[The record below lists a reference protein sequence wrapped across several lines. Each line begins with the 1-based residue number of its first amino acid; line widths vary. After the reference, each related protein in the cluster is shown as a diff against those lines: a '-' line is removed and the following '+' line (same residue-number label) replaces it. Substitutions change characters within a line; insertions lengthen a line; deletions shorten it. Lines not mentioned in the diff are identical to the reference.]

1 MLKKD
6 WREVLILLVFCFLL
20 REVLTLPTLFFA
32 GLGASLVLAGITTNR
47 YVRNVIALG
56 VFGSYWLKYGKIIDP
71 EVGLNFLTSVIVLKI
86 LEKETV
92 RDRYMIF
99 FGLLLIISAGS
110 LFERSLGYVFF
121 FAVSFLVLIRGFYGF
136 LGQRWKLKDLGVALV
151 WVLPFTFFLF
161 FLVPRLLSPIPFQ
174 QSTNAPG
181 EIGYTPDVNISQ
193 IESLEANQGPVFQV
207 VTSRPLFQSELYWR
221 GNTLSYTDG
230 WNWKEM
236 VQDREGASQVLGA
249 TRAAAEVGQSFRI
262 FTRAE
267 YFFTLDVPRI
277 ILHGREFLSLSGTLK
292 TVPQRR
298 WETVQRYEVY
308 SNPGA
313 VISQDA
319 VGPNYLRVP
328 LSRRDKAEVLKLFPG
343 ESIDELTTSL
353 RRHFVREKFIYSLS
367 PGRSETLRAFLDRK
381 AGLCSHYASL
391 TAIVLRLKGIP
402 TRLVSGFMGGKYNKF
417 ANFYLISQN
426 DAHVWVEALVDGRW
440 LRLDPTGWIAPERV
454 RLGGEAF
461 MERVQGGTF
470 KRTSGLRLP
479 AFVSELKLWFG
490 QWDFLFYQWL
500 EEMDYNA
507 QEAWLDRFKLR
518 RQWLFSLIPLIMV
531 SFMLAYTFFLS
542 RRKSEEERSPHRE
555 LWRLF
560 FKKARKRGVNLSSVS
575 LRASEELLSD
585 PGSDRELR
593 SVWDD
598 LVALSFKADGKG
610 SLRDLE
616 KRIRRL

>member
-6 WREVLILLVFCFLL
+6 WREVVILLVFCFLL
-20 REVLTLPTLFFA
+20 REILTLPTLLFA
-32 GLGASLVLAGITTNR
+32 ALGATLVIAGIPTHR
-47 YVRNVIALG
+47 YLRNVIALG

-121 FAVSFLVLIRGFYGF
+121 FAISFLVLIRGFYSF
-136 LGQRWKLKDLGVALV
+136 LGQRWKLKDLGVALI

-174 QSTNAPG
+174 QNTSTPG

-193 IESLEANQGPVFQV
+193 IESLEANKAPVFQV

-236 VQDREGASQVLGA
+236 VQDKEGATPVLGA
-249 TRAAAEVGQSFRI
+249 ARGPAEVEQSFRV

-277 ILHGREFLSLSGTLK
+277 VVNGKEFLSLSGKLK
-292 TVPQRR
+292 TLPQRR
-298 WETVQRYEVY
+298 WETVQRYKVF
-308 SNPGA
+308 SLPGNM
-313 VISQDA
+313 VTEET
-319 VGPNYLRVP
+319 VGQNYLRVP
-328 LSRRDKAEVLKLFPG
+328 LSRKDKAEVLRLFPG
-343 ESIDELTTSL
+343 NTAEELTASL
-353 RRHFVREKFIYSLS
+353 RKHFVQEKFVYSLA
-367 PGRSETLRAFLDRK
+367 PGKSESLRAFLDRK
-381 AGLCSHYASL
+381 VGLCSHYASL

-402 TRLVSGFMGGKYNKF
+402 TRLVSGFMGGNYNKF

-426 DAHVWVEALVDGRW
+426 DAHVWVEASIQGKWV
-440 LRLDPTGWIAPERV
+440 RLDPTGWIAPERV

-461 MERVQGGTF
+461 MESVQRGAF
-470 KRTSGLRLP
+470 KRNTWLRIP
-479 AFVSELKLWFG
+479 SFVNEMKLWFD

-507 QEAWLDRFKLR
+507 QQSWLERFKIR

-531 SFMLAYTFFLS
+531 SFMLGYTFFLS
-542 RRKSEEERSPHRE
+542 RQKRAEERSPQRD

-560 FKKARKRGVNLSSVS
+560 FKKARKRGLSLSSVS
-575 LRASEELLSD
+575 LGISRDILSAQVDTDLLH
-585 PGSDRELR
+585 
-593 SVWDD
+593 VWDE
-598 LVALSFKADGKG
+598 LVALSFGAEARC

-616 KRIRRL
+616 RRIRRL